1 MEAAVAAVE
10 RELAAAAA
18 ACEESTASA
27 EEAKNAGALLR
38 AEAGTALAV
47 HRKQVKHMQVLSNA
61 PAYDPALPVAEG
73 KTVKD
78 AAAAASGATSPR
90 APAATTAGFQLQEG
104 DFPQLPSPKKKTAS
118 PGRRPRTPPEL
129 ITVGYVTPA
138 DARERA
144 GDAPTLDAPAAATTA
159 AAGDAATAATAAT
172 AAAAGEEP
180 PPLRAHHLTDSQ
192 KAHIIEQ
199 QQEELRAWHE
209 RDFEDIAAE
218 AAAGGDGAG
227 GVTAPHTAGEVHAA
241 AERAVQRAQAAEV
254 EARGAKW
261 VARVQQYKKHNAGAS
276 LEEAVHRVWESYT
289 NNFYLYNPDT
299 TPAPPSE
306 PPAWYIRAV
315 AASTASPRHTWAQL
329 TAASPEPSPQAR
341 TAAPPPPAPVP
352 VVAGPTPRRFQ
363 HIRHGASSSSSP
375 QGFSPVAT
383 AATAA
388 PPGNSTAI
396 AAATSHRRYQHTRH
410 GPPPSPPV
418 PLHTTTAVVRGVHRP
433 TVSTTANHGHHV
445 TAAAS
450 TNSSHRSTTA
460 VPAISDH
467 RPTAAP
473 AHTQRGHTTRHTNLP
488 PYPDQAPAPTYQP
501 PRPTPSPAAAPH
513 ARRSTPPAAPTR
525 YHIRHTNVPSWSAT
539 SAALAAEPS
548 RMHDASAPWAATAEI
563 DATRSRR
570 PSSSSP
576 YTTAVAPTA
585 PLHGGPSN
593 TTPVP
598 APVEAA
604 APSRRPAPVPSSAFG
619 NARGEGPA
627 SSPWVTPT
635 REPEVSEREQQLE
648 REVQRLAVQLAA
660 AKVGG

>member
-1 MEAAVAAVE
+1 MEAAVAAME
-10 RELAAAAA
+10 RELTAAAA

-47 HRKQVKHMQVLSNA
+47 HRKQVKHMQALSTA
-61 PAYDPALPVAEG
+61 PACDPALPVAG
-73 KTVKD
+73 GITVKD

-104 DFPQLPSPKKKTAS
+104 DFPQLPSPKKKAAS

-144 GDAPTLDAPAAATTA
+144 GDAHTSDAPPAVTA
-159 AAGDAATAATAAT
+159 AAAATAATAAT
-172 AAAAGEEP
+172 VAAAGEEP
-180 PPLRAHHLTDSQ
+180 PPLRAHHMTDSQ

-199 QQEELRAWHE
+199 QQEELREWHE

-227 GVTAPHTAGEVHAA
+227 GVTAPPTAGEVHAA

-261 VARVQQYKKHNAGAS
+261 VARVQQYKKHNAGVS
-276 LEEAVHRVWESYT
+276 LEEAVHRVWESYI
-289 NNFYLYNPDT
+289 NSFYLYHPDT

-306 PPAWYIRAV
+306 PPAWYIGAV

-329 TAASPEPSPQAR
+329 TAASPGPSPPAR

-352 VVAGPTPRRFQ
+352 VVAGPSPRRVP
-363 HIRHGASSSSSP
+363 HIRHGASPSSSP

-388 PPGNSTAI
+388 PPGNSTAL
-396 AAATSHRRYQHTRH
+396 AAATSRRRYQHTRH

-418 PLHTTTAVVRGVHRP
+418 LLQPTTAVARDVHRP
-433 TVSTTANHGHHV
+433 TFSTTANNGHHV

-460 VPAISDH
+460 VPAISNH

-473 AHTQRGHTTRHTNLP
+473 AHTQRGHITRHTNLP
-488 PYPDQAPAPTYQP
+488 PYSDRSPAPTYQQ
-501 PRPTPSPAAAPH
+501 PRPTPSPVAAPH

-525 YHIRHTNVPSWSAT
+525 YHIRHTDVPSWSAT
-539 SAALAAEPS
+539 SAALAADPS
-548 RMHDASAPWAATAEI
+548 RMHEASALWAATAEI
-563 DATRSRR
+563 HAARSRR

-576 YTTAVAPTA
+576 Y
-585 PLHGGPSN
+585 

-604 APSRRPAPVPSSAFG
+604 APSRGPAPAPSSAFV

-635 REPEVSEREQQLE
+635 EREQQLE

>member
-1 MEAAVAAVE
+1 MEAAVAAME
-10 RELAAAAA
+10 RELTAAAA

-47 HRKQVKHMQVLSNA
+47 HRKQVKHMQALSNA
-61 PAYDPALPVAEG
+61 PACDPALPVAG
-73 KTVKD
+73 GITVKD

-104 DFPQLPSPKKKTAS
+104 DFPQLPSPKKKAAS

-144 GDAPTLDAPAAATTA
+144 GDAHTSDAPPAVTA
-159 AAGDAATAATAAT
+159 AAATAATV
-172 AAAAGEEP
+172 AAAGEEP
-180 PPLRAHHLTDSQ
+180 PPLRAHHMTDSQ

-209 RDFEDIAAE
+209 RDFEDMAAE

-227 GVTAPHTAGEVHAA
+227 GVTAPPTAGEVHAA

-261 VARVQQYKKHNAGAS
+261 VARVQQYKKHNAGVS
-276 LEEAVHRVWESYT
+276 LEEAVHRVWESYI
-289 NNFYLYNPDT
+289 NSFYLYHPDT

-306 PPAWYIRAV
+306 PPAWYIGAV

-329 TAASPEPSPQAR
+329 TAASPGPSPPAR

-352 VVAGPTPRRFQ
+352 VVAGPSPRRVQ
-363 HIRHGASSSSSP
+363 HIRHGASPSSSP

-418 PLHTTTAVVRGVHRP
+418 PLQPTTAVARDV
-433 TVSTTANHGHHV
+433 
-445 TAAAS
+445 
-450 TNSSHRSTTA
+450 
-460 VPAISDH
+460 H

-473 AHTQRGHTTRHTNLP
+473 AHTQRGHITRHTNLP
-488 PYPDQAPAPTYQP
+488 PYPDRAPAPTYQQ
-501 PRPTPSPAAAPH
+501 PRPTPSPVAAPH

-525 YHIRHTNVPSWSAT
+525 YHIRHTDVPSWSAT
-539 SAALAAEPS
+539 SAALAADPS
-548 RMHDASAPWAATAEI
+548 RMHNSSALWAATAETH
-563 DATRSRR
+563 AARSRR

-593 TTPVP
+593 TTPVS

-604 APSRRPAPVPSSAFG
+604 APSRGPAPAPSSAFV

-627 SSPWVTPT
+627 SSPGVTPT
-635 REPEVSEREQQLE
+635 RESSSASPKEQQLE